1 MKSNELKK
9 VLKPLIKECIKEVIF
24 EEGVLSSLISEVLK
38 GTSSTVPQKLVESK
52 KPKTTTNYKATNRNE
67 DYKVKLRETKKKM
80 LEAIGEANDYNGVN
94 LFEGTAPLRKAGSPN
109 SSASP
114 TSPLDTY
121 APNDAGIDISAIFS
135 SKWKNLV

>member
-24 EEGVLSSLISEVLK
+24 EEGVLSSF
-38 GTSSTVPQKLVESK
+38 ESK
-52 KPKTTTNYKATNRNE
+52 KPKTTTNYKATNSNE